1 MHYIGVDHH
10 KQYSYLTVLD
20 EDGSMVKEGR
30 VLNIQSEVKKFLEV
44 VGEGSEAVI
53 EAGRSTYTMLELLE
67 GLGMGVKIAHPRGV
81 QMIAHAQI
89 KTDKRD
95 SEVLAQ
101 LLRMG
106 MIPEVYQRDKSNR
119 EGQRVLRHRAYY
131 VASRTKVKNRI
142 RWLLAQQSEEV
153 RFKAE
158 RFSNIFSREG
168 RKFLK
173 VLELPGKDKELMAAL
188 LKTYNHL
195 DDRIKESDELVK
207 RLYGEMREAQL
218 IDSVPGFATFMS
230 VLVAV
235 EIGDIKRF
243 PKVGNLHSYAG
254 VIPSTHSSGDKN
266 YHGRIVKARNRWLC
280 WALVEAVHP
289 ALKADHDLRVFY
301 DRIRRRK
308 GHNTA
313 KVATARRLLTIIYK
327 ILKEK
332 RPYVLYKR

>member
-10 KQYSYLTVLD
+10 KQYSYLTVLA
-20 EDGSMVKEGR
+20 EDGRRVKEGR
-30 VLNIQSEVKKFLEV
+30 VWNIRSEVKKFLEV
-44 VGEGSEAVI
+44 AGEDSEAVI
-53 EAGRSTYTMLELLE
+53 EAGRSTYTMVEVLEEL
-67 GLGMGVKIAHPRGV
+67 GLVVKIAHPRGV
-81 QMIAHAQI
+81 KMIAHAQI

-106 MIPEVYQRDKSNR
+106 MIPEVYQRDKGNR
-119 EGQRVLRHRAYY
+119 EGQRVLRQRAFY
-131 VASRTKVKNRI
+131 VACRTKVKNRI
-142 RWLLAQQSEEV
+142 RWLLAQQREEV
-153 RFKAE
+153 GCEAE

-173 VLELPGKDKELMAAL
+173 ALDLPGKDKELMAAL

-195 DDRIKESDELVK
+195 EDRIQESDELVK
-207 RLYGEMREAQL
+207 RLYEEMREAQL

-235 EIGDIKRF
+235 EIGDLQRF
-243 PKVGNLHSYAG
+243 RKVGNLYSYAG
-254 VIPSTHSSGDKN
+254 VVPSTHSSGGKN
-266 YHGRIVKARNRWLC
+266 YHGQMVKARNRWLC

-332 RPYVLYKR
+332 RPYVFYKR